1 MRKGNKILIIMFL
14 LLFVVGVLLGLNFMK
29 KYNKEED
36 KKDPGSNQEVVTPD
50 IKNNSSFDVMM
61 FKLENKKQN
70 MVYSPLTIKY
80 ALNIARY
87 GADGNTKAELDKV

>member
-29 KYNKEED
+29 KYNKDDE

-50 IKNNSSFDVMM
+50 IKNNSNFDVMM
-61 FKLENKKQN
+61 FKLENKKQE
-70 MVYSPLTIKY
+70 I
-80 ALNIARY
+80 
-87 GADGNTKAELDKV
+87 